1 MPIIEA
7 IKLLETINQ
16 LSRKEGRGSMP
27 QALVSE
33 VSPKQSG
40 YPPQRGE
47 VDVQR

>member
-16 LSRKEGRGSMP
+16 LGRGSMP

-47 VDVQR
+47 IDA